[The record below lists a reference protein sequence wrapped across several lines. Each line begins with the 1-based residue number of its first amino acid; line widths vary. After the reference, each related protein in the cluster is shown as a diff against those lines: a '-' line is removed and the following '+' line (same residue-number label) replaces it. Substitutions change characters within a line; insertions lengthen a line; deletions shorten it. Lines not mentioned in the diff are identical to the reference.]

1 VPRLRNATTRA
12 VVNVSEE
19 KAARLGSG
27 WIRLDAPAERPAEQ
41 SEPEQSAE
49 QSADDTPAEQPEA
62 EPEQDA
68 PAESP
73 AAKTPTPR
81 KHK

>member
-27 WIRLDAPAERPAEQ
+27 WIRLDAPAERPA
-41 SEPEQSAE
+41 
-49 QSADDTPAEQPEA
+49 DDTPAEQPEA